1 MKFEFATAGRVLFG
15 RGAIREVP
23 DLARGL
29 GRRALLVLGKSGRG
43 GDAMATA
50 LDAAGIPSARYRVAG
65 EPTTTM
71 VDEAS
76 ALARRSGCD
85 HVVSLGGG
93 SVIDLGKAVAG
104 MLANPGE
111 VLDYLEV
118 VGRGLPLA
126 NPALPSIAIPTTSGT
141 GAEVTRN
148 AVLDVAGKHVKVSLR
163 SYHLLPRAAVV
174 DPALTDE
181 LPPAITAYTGMD
193 AVTQLIEAFVSH
205 AASPMTDGVCRE
217 GLRLAAGAIVP
228 AFEDGANRA
237 ARDAMSVAATF
248 SGMALANAK
257 LGAVHGF
264 AGVLGGVTGHAHG
277 AICAR
282 LLPFVCEANVRALQ
296 ESGSP
301 EASRTLDRYAEV
313 ARILTADPSARPEDA
328 AAWARRVGER
338 FAIPPLGAAGLKSS
352 DFPAIIP
359 AAERASSMQGNP
371 IKLPADEL
379 RAILEA
385 AM

>member
-1 MKFEFATAGRVLFG
+1 LKFEFATAGRVIFG
-15 RGAIREVP
+15 RGTVRQVP
-23 DLARGL
+23 EMARGL
-29 GRRALLVLGKSGRG
+29 GTKALLVLGKSGRG
-43 GDAMATA
+43 GDALATG
-50 LDAAGIPSARYRVAG
+50 LDEAGVPSVRYHVGG

-76 ALARRSGCD
+76 SLARGAGCEL
-85 HVVSLGGG
+85 VVALGGG
-93 SVIDLGKAVAG
+93 SVMDLGKAVAG

-126 NPALPSIAIPTTSGT
+126 SPALPSIAIPTTAGT

-148 AVLDVAGKHVKVSLR
+148 AVLDVSGRDLKVSLR
-163 SYHLLPRAAVV
+163 SHHLLPRAAVV
-174 DPALTDE
+174 DPALTDG
-181 LPPAITAYTGMD
+181 LPPEITAYTGMD
-193 AVTQLIEAFVSH
+193 AVTQLIEAFVGN
-205 AASPMTDGVCRE
+205 AANPITDGLCRE

-228 AFEDGANRA
+228 SFEDGGNHA

-248 SGMALANAK
+248 SGMALANAR

-282 LLPFVCEANVRALQ
+282 LLPFVCEANIRALRR
-296 ESGSP
+296 S
-301 EASRTLDRYAEV
+301 LDGGRILERYAEV
-313 ARILTADPSARPEDA
+313 ARILTADPSAQPEDA
-328 AAWARRVGER
+328 AEWARRVGER
-338 FAIPPLGAAGLKSS
+338 FAIPPLSSAGL
-352 DFPAIIP
+352 DRAACPAIVP

-371 IKLPADEL
+371 IRLPADEL
-379 RAILEA
+379 LAILEA
-385 AM
+385 AL